1 MTVNTLDQID
11 SLTVVNA
18 KLALAQGIAAIQAG
32 QTVFDLASVKTTDS
46 SAVAVLLA
54 WQRAARKA
62 GVSLSY
68 INMPAS
74 LVSLSD
80 LYGVDEI
87 LVAERPAAPAVHLR
101 HH

>member
-1 MTVNTLDQID
+1 MTVHSLDQID
-11 SLTVVNA
+11 TLTVANA
-18 KLALAQGIAAIQAG
+18 RTALAQGIAAIQAG
-32 QTVFDLASVKTTDS
+32 NTVFDLASVKTTDS
-46 SAVAVLLA
+46 AAVAVLLA

-80 LYGVDEI
+80 LYGVDEF
-87 LVAERPAAPAVHLR
+87 LVASPANLQ

>member
-1 MTVNTLDQID
+1 MTVNTLAQID

-18 KLALAQGIAAIQAG
+18 KLALAQGIAALKAG
-32 QTVFDLASVKTTDS
+32 DTVFDLASVKTTDS
-46 SAVAVLLA
+46 AAVAVLLA

-62 GVSLSY
+62 GVALSY

-80 LYGVDEI
+80 LYGVDEF
-87 LVAERPAAPAVHLR
+87 LVATPAASPVIPQ

>member
-11 SLTVVNA
+11 SLTVANA
-18 KLALAQGIAAIQAG
+18 KIALAQGIAAIKAG
-32 QTVFDLASVKTTDS
+32 STVFDLASVQSTDS

-62 GVSLSY
+62 GISLSY

-87 LVAERPAAPAVHLR
+87 LVAERPVAPAVHL
-101 HH
+101 HHH

>member
-1 MTVNTLDQID
+1 MTVHSLDQID
-11 SLTVVNA
+11 TLTVANA
-18 KLALAQGIAAIQAG
+18 RTALAQGFAAIQAG
-32 QTVFDLASVKTTDS
+32 NTVFDLASVKTTDS
-46 SAVAVLLA
+46 AAVAVLLA

-80 LYGVDEI
+80 LYGVDEF
-87 LVAERPAAPAVHLR
+87 LVSSPANL
-101 HH
+101 HHH